1 MNKKSLQTKLK
12 FSDEVFILFNGVIN
26 IFHFN
31 VIVFLYLCF
40 NFSCKYFMNILI
52 TKVTLYIFYFQ
63 LMYRYV
69 DNS

>member
-40 NFSCKYFMNILI
+40 NFSCKSFYEYFDNKSNI
-52 TKVTLYIFYFQ
+52 VYILFSTN
-63 LMYRYV
+63 V
-69 DNS
+69 